1 MIQCSQTLI
10 KKWGS
15 IRNELEKPAKDCIM
29 KGGGG
34 QGELGG
40 LYTKEDKKSLE
51 GLPWWSSG

>member
-1 MIQCSQTLI
+1 
-10 KKWGS
+10 
-15 IRNELEKPAKDCIM
+15 M